1 MKAKKLYFI
10 GLFFFGFLAANNLE
24 AQTPFTKGS
33 GVIHAGLGLVP
44 YGGYY
49 NNFPLAF
56 LGSYDHGI
64 VDDLGIGNLGI
75 GGMFGITPDNNT
87 FLGDDYNFTRI
98 SILAR
103 GTYHFHF
110 VGSEVFDFYAGVVA
124 GARFYVSDNGYTG
137 NDYFPLDAGP
147 FAGINYWFSPSFG
160 VWSEVGYGVAWL
172 RGGLSFGFG
181 GK

>member
-10 GLFFFGFLAANNLE
+10 ALFFFGLLATNTVD

-33 GVIHAGLGLVP
+33 GVLHAGIGLVP

-56 LGSYDHGI
+56 LGSYDHGLI
-64 VDDLGIGNLGI
+64 DDLGIGNLGI
-75 GGMFGITPDNNT
+75 GGMIGVTPDNYDA
-87 FLGDDYNFTRI
+87 LGTDYNYTRV

-110 VGSEVFDFYAGVVA
+110 VQSDVFDFYAGVVA
-124 GARFYVSDNGYTG
+124 GARFYTSDTGYNG
-137 NDYFPLDAGP
+137 NYFPLDAGA
-147 FAGINYWFSPSFG
+147 FAGINYWFSPAFG
-160 VWSEVGYGVAWL
+160 VWAEAGSGVSWL
-172 RGGLSFGFG
+172 KGGVSFGFG
-181 GK
+181 GN